1 MQDFKWTF
9 SDSPMTAL
17 QNLFDAIW
25 GNPTMLLSLGLISL
39 FSFVASLLLIP
50 FLVVRIP
57 YDYFAESKRQ
67 PAPWAEQH
75 MVIRCVVLL
84 VKNLFGVVFILLGLA
99 MLVLPGQGL
108 LTLLI
113 GVLLVNF
120 PGKYRFERWLIQ
132 KPSVN
137 KAVAWL
143 RQRAGRRPLEF

>member
-1 MQDFKWTF
+1 
-9 SDSPMTAL
+9 MTAL
-17 QNLFDAIW
+17 QNLFNAIW
-25 GNPTMLLSLGLISL
+25 GNPTLLLSLGLISL
-39 FSFVASLLLIP
+39 FSFVASLFLIP

-67 PAPWAEQH
+67 PAPWAERH
-75 MVIRCVVLL
+75 VIIRWLVLL
-84 VKNLFGVVFILLGLA
+84 VKNLFGIVFVLLGLA

-113 GVLLVNF
+113 GVLLLNF

-137 KAVAWL
+137 KAVGWL
-143 RQRAGRRPLEF
+143 RRRAGRKPLEF

>member
-1 MQDFKWTF
+1 
-9 SDSPMTAL
+9 MTAL

-25 GNPTMLLSLGLISL
+25 GNPTLLWSLGLVSL
-39 FSFVASLLLIP
+39 FSFVASLFLIP

-57 YDYFAESKRQ
+57 YDYFSESKRQ
-67 PAPWAEQH
+67 PAPWAERH
-75 MVIRCVVLL
+75 VVVRCVVLM
-84 VKNLFGVVFILLGLA
+84 VKNLLGMIFVLLGLA

-113 GVLLVNF
+113 GVLLLNF

-143 RQRAGRRPLEF
+143 RRRAGRKPLEF

>member
-1 MQDFKWTF
+1 MQDVKWMFK
-9 SDSPMTAL
+9 DAPMTAL
-17 QNLFDAIW
+17 QDVFDAIW
-25 GNPTMLLSLGLISL
+25 GNPTMLWSLGLISL
-39 FSFVASLLLIP
+39 FSFVASLFLIP

-75 MVIRCVVLL
+75 MAIRCVVLL
-84 VKNLFGVVFILLGLA
+84 VKNLFGVIFILLGLA

-113 GVLLVNF
+113 GVLLLDF

-132 KPSVN
+132 QPAVN